1 MNLKQLYEQD
11 FYAWTEQMSQALQNK
26 QYNSIDWEHLIEE
39 IDDMGKRERRALE
52 SRIVTLIM
60 HLLKWQIQDNARSN
74 SWLATI
80 KTQRLQIKK
89 LLKEMPSLKQ
99 KLPEIISDSDTY
111 REAVLKAQ
119 TETGLPER
127 YFPTT
132 CAYTTKQLLD
142 DDFFPE
148 DN

>member
-60 HLLKWQIQDNARSN
+60 HLLKWQVQDNARSN

-119 TETGLPER
+119 TETGLSEKQ
-127 YFPTT
+127 FPVS
-132 CAYTTKQLLD
+132 CPYTIEQLLD
-142 DDFFPE
+142 DEFFPE